1 MPAPVRI
8 YMVGAHSTGKTTLAR
23 FVRDTYSLP
32 MISEVA
38 RGVLAEMEA
47 RLDDIRSDI
56 GLVNRYQAEVF
67 ERQLAAELEQKAG
80 FVSDRA
86 FCNLAYAAHHSQVLC
101 SLARDDRLARYM
113 ARVREGIV
121 FFIRPHR
128 ELLSADGVRAG
139 VEWEEVV
146 RIDGM
151 VKLMLEWFDV
161 PYIPVASLSMQERV
175 RLVERVLSLA
185 GLQRKPLAARTGGP
199 RQKWLDEALAEAPA
213 GDAAPARP
221 APRAAPRPPAEAQR
235 SNGVHGR
242 ARPARFRGAE
252 G

>member
-1 MPAPVRI
+1 MSQPLRI

-23 FVRDTYSLP
+23 WVRDTYSLP

-86 FCNLAYAAHHSQVLC
+86 FCNLAYAAHHSQALPA
-101 SLARDDRLARYM
+101 LARDDRLARYM
-113 ARVREGIV
+113 GRVREGIV

-128 ELLSADGVRAG
+128 ELLSSDGVRAG

-175 RLVERVLSLA
+175 RLIERVLSLA
-185 GLQRKPLAARTGGP
+185 GMERKPLAARSAGP
-199 RQKWLDEALAEAPA
+199 RQKWLDEALAEQAAEAPA
-213 GDAAPARP
+213 PPAARPLPPVARAAKAGANGTHARP
-221 APRAAPRPPAEAQR
+221 AER
-235 SNGVHGR
+235 S
-242 ARPARFRGAE
+242 RGAR

>member
-1 MPAPVRI
+1 MPQPVRI

-23 FVRDTYSLP
+23 WVRDTYSLP

-67 ERQLAAELEQKAG
+67 ERQLAAELEQKGG

-86 FCNLAYAAHHSQVLC
+86 FCNLAYAAHHSQALPQ
-101 SLARDDRLARYM
+101 LARDDRLARYM
-113 ARVREGIV
+113 ARVREGLV

-128 ELLSADGVRAG
+128 ELLSTDGVRAG

-151 VKLMLEWFDV
+151 VKLLLEMFGV
-161 PYIPVASLSMQERV
+161 RYIPIDALAMQERV
-175 RLVERVLSLA
+175 RLVERVLELS
-185 GLQRKPLAARTGGP
+185 GLEPAAEPG
-199 RQKWLDEALAEAPA
+199 DEGMVTEP
-213 GDAAPARP
+213 
-221 APRAAPRPPAEAQR
+221 
-235 SNGVHGR
+235 
-242 ARPARFRGAE
+242 RFRVMQGNGPAATGARN
-252 G
+252 